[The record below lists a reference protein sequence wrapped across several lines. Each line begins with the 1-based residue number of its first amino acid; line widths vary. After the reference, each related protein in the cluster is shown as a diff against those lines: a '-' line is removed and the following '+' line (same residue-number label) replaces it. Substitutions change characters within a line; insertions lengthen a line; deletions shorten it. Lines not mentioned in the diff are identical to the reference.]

1 MIKNEYIIF
10 IFNLPCTRG
19 IAKVNSYNLTIV
31 TIYPF
36 FSFASPPQATNF
48 ISLYKNFYLL
58 IKIYR
63 VLKKMLSMIT
73 FLKRCN

>member
-36 FSFASPPQATNF
+36 FSFASPPQATN
-48 ISLYKNFYLL
+48 
-58 IKIYR
+58 
-63 VLKKMLSMIT
+63 LKGKA
-73 FLKRCN
+73 